1 MFTKIVLFCIFSFL
15 LLASSLWAAGIG
27 IYGTGGVNFSNW
39 ESNGST
45 PKSTAYFYGGGLV
58 IDSNAA
64 RNELFGYR
72 FTAGYEQVRRI
83 YPYPNFLNV
92 SIHKFSMTHT
102 LGFGVVR
109 NENLRLWIGPQL
121 GLHYLYYPKK
131 TFITSGYKVNL
142 SLAPTKFVIQID
154 VIGFDALL
162 ALGLNINIG
171 ETATIFLEI
180 GVGYMG
186 GYDIDFKGT
195 ANAFGIDG
203 KIGFM
208 FRVKDTYTAA
218 NNIKTRVD

>member
-121 GLHYLYYPKK
+121 GLHYLYYLDIRLIYRSLPR
-131 TFITSGYKVNL
+131 NL
-142 SLAPTKFVIQID
+142 SYKST
-154 VIGFDALL
+154 
-162 ALGLNINIG
+162 
-171 ETATIFLEI
+171 
-180 GVGYMG
+180 
-186 GYDIDFKGT
+186 
-195 ANAFGIDG
+195 
-203 KIGFM
+203 
-208 FRVKDTYTAA
+208 
-218 NNIKTRVD
+218 